1 MRSAS
6 RSRRVRSRRAP
17 HSTGN
22 SVQSASIRFMISRMR
37 MPNWPAPTTSTRSP
51 GSMTESAPA
60 SSAVRPEPG
69 IMCTSFLVW
78 KTSRRASVVGSRTSS
93 SKLRSYWMDGGWFIA
108 WMTGNGSSVGP
119 GIMRTGRVWHWAQ
132 LIVRDTIVSFVAGS
146 AGPVPVVGGVRKV
159 RAGSVTL
166 ILSSVARAMRQ
177 DPVEG
182 GLTRARA
189 GSVTPILAR
198 GGASAVGEALGAAVD
213 EVEIPRGHEEPG
225 TLAEDEH
232 GVEPVD
238 RVRQQRHAAA
248 HREEPEG
255 AGHDALRRA
264 LGRDPRDEEARREER
279 LAEQT
284 DAEPHM
290 FRRHRDYPPGSADA
304 RTRARTSRA
313 GRWTHCGS
321 RRGAG
326 GRRRARRS
334 SRPPRWAPWGPC
346 PRRR

>member
-1 MRSAS
+1 
-6 RSRRVRSRRAP
+6 
-17 HSTGN
+17 
-22 SVQSASIRFMISRMR
+22 
-37 MPNWPAPTTSTRSP
+37 
-51 GSMTESAPA
+51 MTESAPV

-69 IMCTSFLVW
+69 IMITSFFVW
-78 KTSRRASVVGSRTSS
+78 KTSRRASVVGSSTPS
-93 SKLRSYWMDGGWFIA
+93 SKLRSYWIDGGWLIA
-108 WMTGNGSSVGP
+108 WMTGKGSSVGP

-146 AGPVPVVGGVRKV
+146 AGPVPVVGG
-159 RAGSVTL
+159 
-166 ILSSVARAMRQ
+166 
-177 DPVEG
+177 
-182 GLTRARA
+182 LTRARA

-213 EVEIPRGHEEPG
+213 EVEIPRVHEEPG

-255 AGHDALRRA
+255 AGHDALLRA
-264 LGRDPRDEEARREER
+264 LGRDPLDEEARREER

-313 GRWTHCGS
+313 GRCTPCGS

-334 SRPPRWAPWGPC
+334 SRPPRWAPWRPC